1 MSDNKLL
8 LHVLRTVRDTHKEKK
23 YGICGEV
30 IRRLKKWYMVGR
42 GFSDKGPHYKER
54 CDAVTRVQTALY
66 KLMVQWPDGWYS
78 EDDRYPI
85 EGNRQGFDEALEAG
99 LLWQNPRRHELLHW
113 LIKEL
118 ENGH

>member
-23 YGICGEV
+23 CGGEV

-42 GFSDKGPHYKER
+42 GFSDKER
-54 CDAVTRVQTALY
+54 CDESAN
-66 KLMVQWPDGWYS
+66 S
-78 EDDRYPI
+78 PI
-85 EGNRQGFDEALEAG
+85 EGEAG